1 VPHAPITIRFNPRS
15 GGGRAALLAARLG
28 GALDARGLASVQQR
42 IGDEGQGEAPGQLVL
57 VGGDGTIHHAL
68 PESMAR
74 DTPLVLLPA
83 GNENLIARE
92 MGWGRD
98 VGVLAATLAA
108 GVTRRVDAG
117 VVEWSVADGG
127 GDVGR
132 ASGPEGV
139 HRRRPFVIMLSVGFD
154 ANVVDRLD
162 ASPRFGAR
170 HIAYVGPVLAEVL
183 RPSWPVVTVV
193 ADGKRVVTAR
203 PGLLVIAN
211 SRRYALE
218 INPCPRAE
226 IDDGLLDYTFM
237 PMGSRGEL
245 VEWLCLC
252 AMGRH
257 VLDDRAVWGRAA
269 GIEMERH
276 DGPLVAQID
285 GEAMGFGGART
296 ATLRVAARAVT
307 MMVS

>member
-1 VPHAPITIRFNPRS
+1 MLT
-15 GGGRAALLAARLG
+15 ARLRA
-28 GALDARGLASVQQR
+28 ALDARGLASEQQR
-42 IGDEGQGEAPGQLVL
+42 VGDEGIGEVPGQLVL
-57 VGGDGTIHHAL
+57 VGGDGTMHHAL

-74 DTPLVLLPA
+74 GTPLVLLPA

-98 VGVLAATLAA
+98 VGVLGAALAA

-132 ASGPEGV
+132 ASGSEGV
-139 HRRRPFVIMLSVGFD
+139 HRRRPFVIMLSMGFD
-154 ANVVDRLD
+154 ANVVNRLD

-170 HIAYVGPVLAEVL
+170 HSAYVGPVLAEVL
-183 RPSWPVVTVV
+183 RPSWPVVTVM
-193 ADGKRVVTAR
+193 ADGERVVAAR

-269 GIEMERH
+269 SVGVERH

-285 GEAMGFGGART
+285 GESLDFGGARA
-296 ATLRVAARAVT
+296 ATLRVAARALTMVT
-307 MMVS
+307 CA